1 VIRNIISLENPY
13 LTIFYS
19 GSESSFFN
27 CIVKASRY
35 LSSTN
40 GDLRF
45 RITNKKTDEKR
56 NKYRSRIR
64 YLHSIPALSVRK
76 RGNPFAEEVFPPP
89 TIKTLPSPKA
99 GLLLLNPTM

>member
-76 RGNPFAEEVFPPP
+76 RENPFAEEVFPPP
-89 TIKTLPSPKA
+89 TIKALP
-99 GLLLLNPTM
+99 